1 MLACPDCENA
11 RAVRA
16 LALGDDLWTHLVT
29 LALPV
34 LIIAAISLLL
44 YRRGEPLTEHAG
56 SKGDGR

>member
-16 LALGDDLWTHLVT
+16 LALDEDLWTQLAT

-44 YRRGEPLTEHAG
+44 YRRGGALPEHAG
-56 SKGDGR
+56 PKGDGR